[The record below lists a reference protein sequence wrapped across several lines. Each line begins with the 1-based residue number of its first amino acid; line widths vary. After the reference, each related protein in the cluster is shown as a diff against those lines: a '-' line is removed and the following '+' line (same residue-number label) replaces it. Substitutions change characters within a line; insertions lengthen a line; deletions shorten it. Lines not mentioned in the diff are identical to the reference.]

1 MLSRLRFNFSEK
13 IERKIEQAYKKYQSS
28 KVKKLEQEI
37 AALTA
42 QEKAL
47 LRKLLPL
54 QEKIETKGS
63 DFKCM
68 INCIDLPRLII

>member
-1 MLSRLRFNFSEK
+1 MLSKLRLNLSEK
-13 IERKIEQAYKKYQSS
+13 IDRKVEQTYKKYQSS

-37 AALTA
+37 ATLIA

-54 QEKIETKGS
+54 QEKIETKKQEKTKLQKSLG
-63 DFKCM
+63 
-68 INCIDLPRLII
+68 NL

>member
-1 MLSRLRFNFSEK
+1 MLAKLRLNLSEH
-13 IERKIEQAYKKYQSS
+13 IDRKVEQTYKKYQSS

-37 AALTA
+37 ATLTA

-54 QEKIETKGS
+54 QEKIETKKQEKTKLQRSLG
-63 DFKCM
+63 
-68 INCIDLPRLII
+68 NL

>member
-1 MLSRLRFNFSEK
+1 MLSKLRLNLSER
-13 IERKIEQAYKKYQSS
+13 IDRKVEQTYKKYKQS

-37 AALTA
+37 TTLVA

-54 QEKIETKGS
+54 QQKIESKKQEKTKLQRNLGS
-63 DFKCM
+63 
-68 INCIDLPRLII
+68 L